1 MYKFGALG
9 AQTNAFTSFSRTSY
23 LFSTLENS
31 YECTELLLDFV
42 QNLILLRKMLKRT
55 RNYPTRN
62 SNVSR

>member
-23 LFSTLENS
+23 LFSTRENS

-42 QNLILLRKMLKRT
+42 QNLILQKKIFLELWLEFGRQ
-55 RNYPTRN
+55 NI
-62 SNVSR
+62 